1 MLAALFAWSYAI
13 VILILMGE
21 ADRYSAVWWMGAA
34 AAAWMAFAGAMAG
47 WSSARRYE

>member
-21 ADRYSAVWWMGAA
+21 AERFSAVWWLGAVA
-34 AAAWMAFAGAMAG
+34 AGWMAFAGAMAG
-47 WSSARRYE
+47 WGASRSYE